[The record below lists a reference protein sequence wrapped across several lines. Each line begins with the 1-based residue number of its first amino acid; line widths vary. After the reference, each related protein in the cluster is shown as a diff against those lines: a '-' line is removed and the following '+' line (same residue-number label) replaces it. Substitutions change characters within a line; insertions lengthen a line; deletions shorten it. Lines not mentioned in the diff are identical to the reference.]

1 MGKGRTIQKKNVKPH
16 HRDKSYYVI
25 LDGSPV
31 EKVELKNSREV
42 AQEPLSR
49 RNKRPSVDYV
59 GGDGFSTRHRTV
71 SARILDDRV
80 LDKGIQIY
88 RHWFQFLKLALE
100 LESLGKDVELVTRHG
115 MYLPTEEPFIRV
127 EGNLQPNPDYTGD
140 SFFRQRDTV
149 LIRVD
154 EKSYEGW
161 DLDQVLS
168 DTFNTWWSTH
178 AHLFEG
184 HYPKRI
190 TSKDEWDDDPNFVYV
205 RIDKTSRRPDLDTF
219 IQTIKDEMSQEGSPR
234 FPIDGY
240 PRPDV
245 LQNRYNALVM
255 VLKGFGP
262 KEICTHKKIY
272 LRATDSKTDGERL
285 MVPMNSKGKSLY
297 PIVVKQQRD
306 GGIHHLLDVMK
317 GCFGSVLSQE
327 RGFRAR

>member
-1 MGKGRTIQKKNVKPH
+1 MGKGRIILKQNVKPH
-16 HRDKSYYVI
+16 HRDKSCWI
-25 LDGSPV
+25 TMDGSSV
-31 EKVELKNSREV
+31 EKVELKKSREV

-59 GGDGFSTRHRTV
+59 GGDGSSTRHRTV

-100 LESLGKDVELVTRHG
+100 LQCLGERVELVVRHG
-115 MYLPTEEPFIRV
+115 RDLPTEELEIRF
-127 EGNLQPNPDYTGD
+127 EGNLQPNPDYTEGGL
-140 SFFRQRDTV
+140 FRQRDTV
-149 LIRVD
+149 RVRVD
-154 EKSYEGW
+154 ENGYQGW

-205 RIDKTSRRPDLDTF
+205 RIDKTSRRPDVDTF
-219 IQTIKDEMSQEGSPR
+219 IQTIKDEMSPEGSPR

-245 LQNRYNALVM
+245 LQNRYNSLVM
-255 VLKGFGP
+255 ALKGIGP
-262 KEICTHKKIY
+262 KEICTHRNIY
-272 LRATDSKTDGERL
+272 LRATDTKNDGERL
-285 MVPMNSKGKSLY
+285 MVPVNSKGKSLY

-317 GCFGSVLSQE
+317 GKFGSVPQE
-327 RGFRAR
+327 RGFRG